1 VGQWHILPYEVCPY
15 PCLCPRLLREWRCPI
30 NHELSKWFAQL
41 PDTEKEKH
49 QHLDYSEVQT
59 GIVLVSISK
68 VTYWI
73 SEKCAGPMKAIA
85 QSRSTKNI
93 ENRFDMVHYPSL
105 PVDIRI
111 NRITSSSW
119 LSNYRLCFMC
129 SGSVGE
135 SESNALRCIMPMK
148 VVNLVDIQTRMGM
161 TAITNRSRSQQIES
175 SFTKLWK
182 FDCH

>member
-1 VGQWHILPYEVCPY
+1 MFCSTTRYRKGEASTSGLFGSPDWNCFGINLQSDVLNIREMRRTNESDRPKSFDEEHRKSIWHGA
-15 PCLCPRLLREWRCPI
+15 
-30 NHELSKWFAQL
+30 LS
-41 PDTEKEKH
+41 
-49 QHLDYSEVQT
+49 
-59 GIVLVSISK
+59 
-68 VTYWI
+68 
-73 SEKCAGPMKAIA
+73 
-85 QSRSTKNI
+85 
-93 ENRFDMVHYPSL
+93 SL

-161 TAITNRSRSQQIES
+161 TAITSRSRSQQIES